1 MVLTKLVVYSL
12 QSHFPQKCKQSQL
25 TGIGLWKNNTIF
37 PVHKFFQ
44 ESEIWDQ
51 CLNFK
56 KKTFWTLIINV
67 IFREFN
73 KRLKAILQ
81 RHQSFFIKSGVPF
94 KLLSILLPYFPSNLS
109 LPYHYHIG
117 FLTGRKESDFKKK
130 ITETWLN
137 LVTKKRGRRD

>member
-1 MVLTKLVVYSL
+1 MALGFGKIIPSFQYTNSFRNPKS
-12 QSHFPQKCKQSQL
+12 
-25 TGIGLWKNNTIF
+25 GINASI
-37 PVHKFFQ
+37 
-44 ESEIWDQ
+44 S
-51 CLNFK
+51 K